1 MTNSKK
7 RAKKTKD
14 EITKYQD
21 AIAFAEEGEYD
32 DAVKFIEETSSGGEI
47 QPRLLVVGNG
57 NMFSPCVVDYSIDMA
72 KRLEYQIVALNAAPI
87 GDELPVK
94 SLERKR
100 LRDEFLTEC
109 EKKYT
114 AV

>member
-1 MTNSKK
+1 M
-7 RAKKTKD
+7 
-14 EITKYQD
+14 
-21 AIAFAEEGEYD
+21 
-32 DAVKFIEETSSGGEI
+32 
-47 QPRLLVVGNG
+47 VGNG